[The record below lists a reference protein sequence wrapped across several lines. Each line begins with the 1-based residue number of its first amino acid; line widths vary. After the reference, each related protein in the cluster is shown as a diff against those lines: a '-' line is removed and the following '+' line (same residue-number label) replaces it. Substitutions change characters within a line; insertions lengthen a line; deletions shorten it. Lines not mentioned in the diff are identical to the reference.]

1 MTEKNQRQGLLLGLL
16 AVSCWATVATAF
28 KLALMGLTPRQL
40 VTVASLVSGLI
51 FFAIITYKRQWG
63 AALRTLQQ
71 HPVRYLCMGALNPA
85 AYYWILFM
93 AYDAL
98 PAQQAQAI
106 NYSWAMAYSLLAIPV
121 LGQKL
126 QRRELLALVV
136 AYAGVVVIATGGQWS
151 FAETNLI
158 GVGLALLST
167 MLWAGYWLANTR
179 NTDAPVH
186 ALFWCFAIGSL
197 ILLAAEALMPQAWP
211 HWQAPVYLAAI
222 YVGVFEMG
230 LTFLLW
236 LSALRVATN
245 TAQVSALIFLSP
257 VASLALIYLIL
268 DEPIA
273 LSTYVGLIA
282 ILTGL
287 YLQRQKS

>member
-1 MTEKNQRQGLLLGLL
+1 MTEKNQSQALLLGIL
-16 AVSCWATVATAF
+16 AVACWATVATAF
-28 KLALMGLTPRQL
+28 KLALAGLTPRQL
-40 VTVASLVSGLI
+40 VTVASLTSCVI
-51 FFAIITYKRQWG
+51 FMGIIIYKRQG
-63 AALRTLQQ
+63 HAALQTFKQ
-71 HPVRYLCMGALNPA
+71 HPYRYLCLGVLNPA

-126 QRRELLALVV
+126 QRRELWALVV
-136 AYAGVVVIATGGQWS
+136 AYAGVVIIATGGHWS
-151 FAETNLI
+151 FAQTNLI

-167 MLWAGYWLANTR
+167 LLWASYWLANTR

-186 ALFWCFAIGSL
+186 ALFWCFLIGSL
-197 ILLAAEALMPQAWP
+197 MLLVAEWLAPQSWP
-211 HWQAPVYLAAI
+211 DWQEPVYLAAI

-236 LSALRVATN
+236 LSALRLASN
-245 TAQVSALIFLSP
+245 SAQVSALIFLSP
-257 VASLALIYLIL
+257 IASLALIYLIL

-273 LSTYVGLIA
+273 TSTYIGLLA
-282 ILTGL
+282 ILLGL